1 MLSSRHR
8 ANKSP
13 CGLFW
18 CAVVLAGLFF
28 AARADAEKTLFKDDQ
43 WEVYTDGRVAGFLSW
58 TYGDG
63 FPQSTYGVAPD
74 GSLIQIHDVKG
85 GGWAAVSEKQVIPNP
100 PGAASNQILTN
111 QGTINMMRVRSGFLG
126 NQIGL
131 GLRYQIT
138 ENLKASAYVQIW
150 AFIESIG
157 RIKNQPNYADVRVGY
172 GRIEGPWG
180 SFSAGRMRTLFSR
193 GATDIDVMYAHRWG
207 VGFPA
212 TIDSNGPTLGQVGF
226 GVLGSGWAA
235 GLVYASPVLAGFQ
248 LTAGAFDPVQLQ
260 GNGSWF
266 RTKFARPEGELTFEH
281 PLGQRGKIAFFANG
295 AIQDVYKDGYCPP
308 QTATNP
314 LPCSVTAGGFGYG
327 GRLEV
332 GPFHLGV
339 AGHWGYGLGLNYALE
354 VSDASTDPEGNLRSS
369 DGYYIQTQVVVRQFD
384 IFAGMGVT
392 RIFLTD
398 ADKQTVPD
406 PTNPT
411 GPNQVVPHSII
422 KYQWGTNAGVVYNL
436 TPSVHFDLDFFRAE
450 AGWYLGERQIIY
462 VGNGGMTLNW

>member
-1 MLSSRHR
+1 MFWSRHR
-8 ANKSP
+8 AKSP
-13 CGLFW
+13 CGLVW
-18 CAVVLAGLFF
+18 SAVVLASLFF
-28 AARADAEKTLFKDDQ
+28 AARAGAEKILFKDDQ
-43 WEVYTDGRVAGFLSW
+43 WEVFTDGRVAGFLSW
-58 TYGDG
+58 TVGDG
-63 FPQSTYGVAPD
+63 FPQSTYGTAPD
-74 GSLIQIHDVKG
+74 GTLIQIHDVKG
-85 GGWAAVSEKQVIPNP
+85 GGWSAVSDKQLINDPNLP
-100 PGAASNQILTN
+100 ANQPLTN

-131 GLRYQIT
+131 GTRYQISP
-138 ENLKASAYVQIW
+138 NLKASAYIQIW

-157 RIKNQPNYADVRVGY
+157 RMKNQPNYADVRVGY
-172 GRIEGPWG
+172 GRLEGPWG

-212 TIDSNGPTLGQVGF
+212 VIDSNGPTLGQVGF

-235 GLVYASPVLAGFQ
+235 GLVYASPVLAGLQ
-248 LTAGAFDPVQLQ
+248 LTAGVFDPIQLQ

-266 RTKFARPEGELTFEH
+266 RTLYARPEGELTYEH
-281 PLGQRGKIAFFANG
+281 PIGSSGKIAFFLNG

-314 LPCSVTAGGFGYG
+314 LPCKVTAAGFGAG
-327 GRLEV
+327 GRFEY

-339 AGHWGYGLGLNYALE
+339 ALHRGNGLGLNYALE
-354 VSDASTDPEGNLRSS
+354 VSDSSTDAEGNLRAS
-369 DGYYIQTQVVVRQFD
+369 DGYYGQVQVVVRQFD
-384 IFAGMGVT
+384 IFTGMGIT

-422 KYQWGTNAGVVYNL
+422 KYQWGSNAGVVYNL

-450 AGWYLGERQIIY
+450 AGWYLGEHQIIY